1 MKDCEQ
7 RSYRKPSSLHRRLS
21 FKSSRSSLLL
31 LRVAFKHFNSL
42 FLQWETNLWL
52 EIKSEKQKTAQD
64 VVIEIG
70 AAKNRTQK
78 TGLSRCWPF
87 KEVSLQR
94 VGEPRFL
101 IRLWWV
107 LATRARAKLF
117 RPKMVDYYSVLDVT
131 KAATTPEIKKA

>member
-1 MKDCEQ
+1 MSGNQ
-7 RSYRKPSSLHRRLS
+7 IRKAKNGARCCDRD
-21 FKSSRSSLLL
+21 R
-31 LRVAFKHFNSL
+31 
-42 FLQWETNLWL
+42 
-52 EIKSEKQKTAQD
+52 
-64 VVIEIG
+64 
-70 AAKNRTQK
+70 AAKNRTHQ
-78 TGLSRCWPF
+78 TGRSRCWPF